1 MNHGTQMTQKDTD
14 LHRLIMAALCLH
26 RKNKICVNLCPSV
39 SSVCYKKTTM
49 NHLISLL
56 HEGGF
61 SCVIANQGETR
72 TFTQRGVADLYT
84 LYNNDPA
91 FMQGAVIADKVV
103 GKGAAAL
110 MILGGMAEVYTDVVS
125 TPARRLF
132 EQYGVKLSFDKEVP
146 HIINR
151 QQTGYCPLETACG
164 EETDLQRLYRIIADF
179 VTNS

>member
-1 MNHGTQMTQKDTD
+1 
-14 LHRLIMAALCLH
+14 
-26 RKNKICVNLCPSV
+26 
-39 SSVCYKKTTM
+39 M

-103 GKGAAAL
+103 GKGAAKCPTSSTASRL
-110 MILGGMAEVYTDVVS
+110 DIARWKRRAEKKPTCNGS
-125 TPARRLF
+125 T
-132 EQYGVKLSFDKEVP
+132 GLSL
-146 HIINR
+146 
-151 QQTGYCPLETACG
+151 T
-164 EETDLQRLYRIIADF
+164 
-179 VTNS
+179 S

>member
-1 MNHGTQMTQKDTD
+1 
-14 LHRLIMAALCLH
+14 
-26 RKNKICVNLCPSV
+26 
-39 SSVCYKKTTM
+39 M

-110 MILGGMAEVYTDVVS
+110 MILGGMAEVYTDVRSIKKCPTSS
-125 TPARRLF
+125 TASRPDIARWKRRA
-132 EQYGVKLSFDKEVP
+132 EKKPTCNGSTGLSL
-146 HIINR
+146 
-151 QQTGYCPLETACG
+151 T
-164 EETDLQRLYRIIADF
+164 
-179 VTNS
+179 S

>member
-1 MNHGTQMTQKDTD
+1 
-14 LHRLIMAALCLH
+14 
-26 RKNKICVNLCPSV
+26 
-39 SSVCYKKTTM
+39 M

-56 HEGGF
+56 HEEGF

-125 TPARRLF
+125 TPA
-132 EQYGVKLSFDKEVP
+132 P

-179 VTNS
+179 VASMK

>member
-1 MNHGTQMTQKDTD
+1 MNSNP
-14 LHRLIMAALCLH
+14 L
-26 RKNKICVNLCPSV
+26 
-39 SSVCYKKTTM
+39 SS
-49 NHLISLL
+49 LISLL

-61 SCVIANQGETR
+61 SCVIANHGETR
-72 TFTQRGVADLYT
+72 TFTQRGVTDLYT

-91 FMQGAVIADKVV
+91 FMQGAVIADAVIADKVV

-179 VTNS
+179 VASMK

>member
-14 LHRLIMAALCLH
+14 LHRFYFFLCRHSAAII
-26 RKNKICVNLCPSV
+26 NCVNLCPSV

-49 NHLISLL
+49 NHLIPLL

-103 GKGAAAL
+103 GK
-110 MILGGMAEVYTDVVS
+110 
-125 TPARRLF
+125 
-132 EQYGVKLSFDKEVP
+132 
-146 HIINR
+146 
-151 QQTGYCPLETACG
+151 TGYCPLETACG

-179 VTNS
+179 VNSH

>member
-1 MNHGTQMTQKDTD
+1 
-14 LHRLIMAALCLH
+14 
-26 RKNKICVNLCPSV
+26 
-39 SSVCYKKTTM
+39 M

-103 GKGAAAL
+103 GKG
-110 MILGGMAEVYTDVVS
+110 E
-125 TPARRLF
+125 
-132 EQYGVKLSFDKEVP
+132 
-146 HIINR
+146 
-151 QQTGYCPLETACG
+151 
-164 EETDLQRLYRIIADF
+164 
-179 VTNS
+179 

>member
-1 MNHGTQMTQKDTD
+1 MNSNP
-14 LHRLIMAALCLH
+14 L
-26 RKNKICVNLCPSV
+26 
-39 SSVCYKKTTM
+39 SS
-49 NHLISLL
+49 LISLL

-61 SCVIANQGETR
+61 SCVIANHGETR

-91 FMQGAVIADKVV
+91 FMQGAMIADKVV

-132 EQYGVKLSFDKEVP
+132 EQYGMKLSFAKEVP

-151 QQTGYCPLETACG
+151 QQTGYCPLETAASRP
-164 EETDLQRLYRIIADF
+164 DIARWKRCAEKRP
-179 VTNS
+179 TCNGSTGLLLTS